1 MNEWKRLALMTAE
14 LTLRNT
20 ADQMAVLCR
29 EWLDAKTQE
38 EKQDIAHRK
47 SALEVSW
54 YALNRDLRDVKSR
67 LT

>member
-1 MNEWKRLALMTAE
+1 MNEWKKLALITAE

-20 ADQMAVLCR
+20 TEQMAVLCR
-29 EWLDAKTQE
+29 EWMSAKTQE

-54 YALNRDLRDVKSR
+54 YALNRDLRDVRKT